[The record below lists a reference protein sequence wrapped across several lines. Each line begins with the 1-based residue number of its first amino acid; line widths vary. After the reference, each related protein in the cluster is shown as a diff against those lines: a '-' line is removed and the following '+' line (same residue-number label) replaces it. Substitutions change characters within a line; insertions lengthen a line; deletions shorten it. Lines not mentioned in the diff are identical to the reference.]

1 MIERCEKHNPLVRD
15 GTSQNQ
21 RLLKALEPSYV
32 QVDER
37 SLDDLL
43 AFASRYA
50 KQLQYYSSANQ
61 PHGDWREFI
70 EYDISVIIAL
80 IANRDLTDIRF
91 ARERL
96 NTLVEWKTLSVADL
110 KGILSREF
118 SLIFSMAAEMD
129 IWYRRAVKGLRLET
143 EVKRLITS
151 QLAEAFHNAF
161 GYYKCASDS
170 NFLGPE
176 TDILFPID
184 DDNVLPPEEAL
195 QHEFH
200 SVWLLEEVNE
210 DNWESYLAAITRD
223 CSVFEPAAGETLKRL
238 YNGAEQLTT
247 LLDTIYNAH
256 AQIIHSAPDYL
267 NESLSDWPEHEPHMA
282 LFLTFLQLFRHA
294 QDHLN
299 SLTKRHLE
307 YYYREVLRL
316 SRNEAEPDKVHVIF
330 ELAKQVDSHLVKA
343 GTSLKAGK
351 DAAGKDLFY
360 RTDRDIV
367 VNKASVA
374 GLKSVHV
381 DKDDN
386 SRIYAAPVANSADGL
401 GTEFEEEDAQWDTFG
416 KSQRKPEGSGFLA
429 QGKRTMQFAEV
440 GFAVASSSLLLTQ
453 GTRTVDL
460 KFTASTAP
468 FQGVNKQQLTVQGT
482 GEEGWFSVDQTN
494 LSFRD
499 GHKTLRVVLEPDDPP
514 VIPYNADV
522 HGGRYA
528 TELPMIRILLTNKAD
543 GSVPYAYETIRER
556 IFTGLQVVVSVE
568 GVTDLLLQNDF
579 GLLDATKPFQP
590 FGPRPSVGS
599 RLYVGSREVFQKKL
613 TSLSLNYEWQDVPKA
628 DLGTYYT
635 NLDDSI
641 SNSSF
646 KAGYD
651 LLLDRT
657 WEPLATGK
665 QLFDTSDATQA
676 QTNSMA
682 SDDFSDIDGY
692 EADRITGEL
701 QEFTHDTARGF
712 LRVSLTNP
720 AMAFGHRDFRD
731 AYTKA
736 VIAYANDPTNSTKK
750 NAIPNEPYTP
760 VIERLTLGYSASESI
775 HLSGSESSGKADPLF
790 FHVTPF
796 GAKVVRSGS
805 EEPAYLASQFR
816 YPVEGVSTH
825 NQGEL
830 YIGLKDLEPR
840 QNLSLLFQVAE
851 GSVDPELPVQDVFW
865 SYLKGN
871 DWVPFEP
878 NQILTDTTD
887 GLLTSGIIRFDIP
900 KEATETAT
908 ILPADLHWLRAS
920 VPANAA
926 AICDMIAIHAQAVQ
940 ASFNDQDNDPGHL
953 AKDLPAESIAKME
966 NKDPDIKSVIQ
977 PYSSFDGEMRE
988 GDSAFNT
995 RVSERLRHKNRG
1007 ITIWDYER
1015 LVLEAFPSIYKVKC
1029 INHSTYN
1036 YTGDDLS
1043 IPASEFAPGFVTI
1056 IVIPDLQNKNAV
1068 NPLEPRA
1075 SLGTLQE
1082 IHDTIAPHI
1091 SPFAAERL
1099 KVINPLYEKVQVEF
1113 TVVFRSGY
1121 DRGHY
1126 ETQLNED
1133 IIEFLSPWV
1142 SGTDEE
1148 IVFGGQLHKS
1158 VILNFVE
1165 ERPYVD
1171 YVSDFRMHQF
1181 NPATPGETSKMDIPE
1196 AVASTARTVFVS
1208 HKQHQI
1214 GE

>member
-1 MIERCEKHNPLVRD
+1 MIEQCEKRNLLVRD
-15 GTSQNQ
+15 GTGQKQ
-21 RLLKALEPSYV
+21 RLLKALEPSYI
-32 QVDER
+32 QMDER

-50 KQLQYYSSANQ
+50 KRLQYYNSVNQ

-96 NTLVEWKTLSVADL
+96 NNLVEWKTLSIVDL
-110 KGILSREF
+110 KGILHREF

-129 IWYRRAVKGLRLET
+129 SWYRRAVKGLRLET
-143 EVKRLITS
+143 ELKRLITS
-151 QLAEAFHNAF
+151 QLARALHDAL
-161 GYYKCASDS
+161 GYYKCAIDSD
-170 NFLGPE
+170 FLGPE
-176 TDILFPID
+176 SDVLFPIE

-200 SVWLLEEVNE
+200 SVWLPNNSDE
-210 DNWESYLAAITRD
+210 DNWESYLTTITPD
-223 CSVFEPAAGETLKRL
+223 CPIFEPAAGETLRRL

-247 LLDTIYNAH
+247 TLGTIYNAH

-267 NESLSDWPEHEPHMA
+267 NESLSDWPEHEPHMT

-299 SLTKRHLE
+299 SLTERHMD

-316 SRNEAEPDKVHVIF
+316 SRNEAEPDKVHVLF

-343 GTSLKAGK
+343 GTRLKAGK
-351 DAAGKDLFY
+351 DAVGKGLFY

-367 VNKASVA
+367 VNKTSVA
-374 GLKSVHV
+374 EIKSVHV
-381 DKDDN
+381 AKDDN
-386 SRIYAAPVANSADGL
+386 SRIYAAPVANSADGQ
-401 GTEFEEEDAQWDTFG
+401 GAEFEEENTQWDTFG
-416 KSQRKPEGSGFLA
+416 SSQRKPEGTGFLA
-429 QGKRTMQFAEV
+429 PGKRTMQFAKV
-440 GFAVASSSLLLTQ
+440 GFAVASSNLLLTQ

-460 KFTASTAP
+460 KFTASSAP
-468 FQGVNKQQLTVQGT
+468 FQGLCKQQLTIQGT
-482 GEEGWFSVDQTN
+482 GQEGWFSVEQAN
-494 LSFRD
+494 LNFKD
-499 GHKTLRVVLEPDDPP
+499 DCKTLQIVLEPDDPP
-514 VIPYNADV
+514 VIPYDVNV
-522 HGGRYA
+522 HGGRYD
-528 TELPMIRILLTNKAD
+528 TELPMLRILLTNKAD
-543 GSVPYAYETIRER
+543 GSVPYAYEDIRDR
-556 IFTGLQVVVSVE
+556 SFTSIQVVVTVE

-579 GLLDATKPFQP
+579 GMLDATKPFQP
-590 FGPRPSVGS
+590 FGPQPSVGS
-599 RLYVGSREVFQKKL
+599 RLYIGSREVFQKKL
-613 TSLSLNYEWQDVPKA
+613 TSLSLKYEWQDVPKT
-628 DLGTYYT
+628 DLGTYYA
-635 NLDDSI
+635 NLDSPI

-646 KAGYD
+646 KVGYD
-651 LLLDRT
+651 ILLDRT
-657 WEPLATGK
+657 WEPLATK
-665 QLFDTSDATQA
+665 ELFNSSDATQSHDN
-676 QTNSMA
+676 TINS
-682 SDDFSDIDGY
+682 DTFSKIDEYKVG
-692 EADRITGEL
+692 RIKGEL
-701 QEFTHDTARGF
+701 QEFTHDTVRGF
-712 LRVSLTNP
+712 LRVSLTAP
-720 AMAFGHRDFRD
+720 SMAFGHRIFRY
-731 AYTKA
+731 AYTNA
-736 VIAYANDPTNSTKK
+736 VVKYANDPTDDNKK
-750 NAIPNEPYTP
+750 LIPNEPYTP
-760 VIERLTLGYSASESI
+760 VVERLTLDYSASESI
-775 HLSGSESSGKADPLF
+775 PHSESQNRGKTDPLF

-796 GAKVVRSGS
+796 GAKIVPSGS
-805 EEPAYLASQFR
+805 EESAYLTPQFR
-816 YPVEGVSTH
+816 YPVDGVSTH

-840 QNLSLLFQVAE
+840 QNLSLFFQVAE
-851 GSVDPELPVQDVFW
+851 GSVDPALPDQDVYW
-865 SYLKGN
+865 SYLAGN
-871 DWVPFEP
+871 DWVPFEA
-878 NQILTDTTD
+878 NQILTDSSD
-887 GLLTSGIIRFDIP
+887 GLLNSGIIQFDIP
-900 KEATETAT
+900 KEATETST

-940 ASFNDQDNDPGHL
+940 ASFNDQNNDPGHL
-953 AKDLPAESIAKME
+953 AKDLPAETIAKME
-966 NKDPDIKSVIQ
+966 NKNPDIKSVFQ
-977 PYSSFDGEMRE
+977 PYSSFGGKMRE
-988 GDSAFNT
+988 EDSAFNT

-1036 YTGDDLS
+1036 YSDEDLS

-1068 NPLEPRA
+1068 NPLEPKA

-1082 IHDTIAPHI
+1082 IHNTIIPHI

-1099 KVINPLYEKVQVEF
+1099 RVINPLYEKVQVEF

-1126 ETQLNED
+1126 ETQLNKD

-1142 SGTDEE
+1142 SGKDEE

-1158 VILNFVE
+1158 VILNFVK
-1165 ERPYVD
+1165 ERSYVD
-1171 YVSDFRMHQF
+1171 YVSNFRMNQF
-1181 NPATPGETSKMDIPE
+1181 TPAPPGETSQMDIPE
-1196 AVASTARTVFVS
+1196 AVASTARSVFVS